1 MHWLLRGSK
10 VKIPHFSRK
19 GRARNGAPS
28 VNMMNKMV
36 VANLVHRPTRSF
48 IAMSAI
54 ALEVT
59 MILLVVALFYG
70 LLNGSKES
78 QLGVGA
84 DLMVTPPGASAIIGL
99 SGAPISIKVGDVLRR
114 VPHVVAAVPAIWWFT
129 QKPPEIIYGI
139 DVTSYDTL
147 PPKFRYLSGGPFQ
160 GPYDVIIDD
169 YLARMNHLKV
179 GDKIEILAHDFR
191 ISGIVPHGKG
201 CRKCLPL
208 ETLQDLVSAE
218 GRVSAFYLKLDDPAN
233 LAEVE
238 KAIQGTRGMEN
249 YSVRSMEE
257 YLSMMTPDN
266 LPGFD
271 LAIKIVIGVSVVV
284 GFLVIFQSMYTAVM
298 ERTREIGILKSLGAS
313 KWYIVNV
320 VLRETVLL
328 AIAGIVVGILLSA
341 ATRRA
346 IMFEKPVLRLF
357 WSNAWVVKASVIA
370 VIGALAGALYP
381 ALKAAQRDPIDALAY
396 E

>member
-1 MHWLLRGSK
+1 
-10 VKIPHFSRK
+10 
-19 GRARNGAPS
+19 
-28 VNMMNKMV
+28 MMNKMV

-84 DLMVTPPGASAIIGL
+84 DLMVMPPGSSAIVSM
-99 SGAPISIKVGDVLRR
+99 SGVPISVKVEGKLRQ
-114 VPHVVAAVPAIWWFT
+114 VPHVTAAVPVIWEFT
-129 QKPPEIIYGI
+129 QKPLEIIYGV
-139 DVTSYDTL
+139 DVASYDQL
-147 PPKFRYLSGGPFQ
+147 PPKFRYLSGGGFQ
-160 GPYDVIIDD
+160 GPYDVIVDD
-169 YLARMNHLKV
+169 YFAGMNHMKV
-179 GDKIEILAHDFR
+179 GDTLEILAHNFR

-201 CRKCLPL
+201 GRKFLPIA
-208 ETLQDLVSAE
+208 TLQDLLGVE
-218 GRVSAFYLKLDDPAN
+218 GKCSVFYVKVDNPAN
-233 LAEVE
+233 VDQVE
-238 KAIQGTRGMEN
+238 KAIQATDGMQQ
-249 YSVRSMEE
+249 YSVRSMPE

-271 LAIKIVIGVSVVV
+271 LAIRIVIGVAVVV

-320 VLRETVLL
+320 VLRETLLL
-328 AIAGIVVGILLSA
+328 AVVGIVAGIIISLV
-341 ATRRA
+341 TRHV

-357 WSNAWVVKASVIA
+357 WSNEWAVRAAVIA
-370 VIGALAGALYP
+370 LVGALAGALYP
-381 ALKAAQRDPIDALAY
+381 AYKAARRDPIEALAY

>member
-1 MHWLLRGSK
+1 
-10 VKIPHFSRK
+10 
-19 GRARNGAPS
+19 
-28 VNMMNKMV
+28 MMNKMV

-54 ALEVT
+54 ALEVV
-59 MILLVVALFYG
+59 MILMVVALFYG

-84 DLMVTPPGASAIIGL
+84 DLMVMPPGASSIIGL
-99 SGAPISIKVGDVLRR
+99 SGAPIPIKVGDKLRQ
-114 VPHVVAAVPAIWWFT
+114 VPHVASAVPAVWWFT
-129 QKPPEIIYGI
+129 SKPIEIIYGI
-139 DVTSYDTL
+139 DLASYDTL
-147 PPKFRYLSGGPFQ
+147 PPKFLYLSGGPFQ
-160 GPYDVIIDD
+160 GPYDVIVDD
-169 YLARMNHLKV
+169 YFAGMNQKKV
-179 GDKIEILAHDFR
+179 GDTIEILAHDFR

-208 ETLQDLVSAE
+208 ETLQDLVSAQ
-218 GRVSAFYLKLDDPAN
+218 GHASVFYIKVDDPAN
-233 LAEVE
+233 ADQVE
-238 KAIQGTRGMEN
+238 KAIEAIPGMEK
-249 YSVRSMEE
+249 YSVRSMPEF
-257 YLSMMTPDN
+257 LSTMTPDN

-271 LAIKIVIGVSVVV
+271 LAIRIVIGVAVVV

-313 KWYIVNV
+313 KWYIVNM
-320 VLRETVLL
+320 VLRETLLL
-328 AIAGIVVGILLSA
+328 AAAGIVAGIVISLV
-341 ATRRA
+341 TRHA

-357 WSNAWVVKASVIA
+357 WSNVWALRAAVIA
-370 VIGALAGALYP
+370 LVGALAGALYP

>member
-1 MHWLLRGSK
+1 
-10 VKIPHFSRK
+10 
-19 GRARNGAPS
+19 
-28 VNMMNKMV
+28 MMNKMV

-59 MILLVVALFYG
+59 MILMVVALFYG

-84 DLMVTPPGASAIIGL
+84 DLMVMPPGSAAIIGL
-99 SGAPISIKVGDVLRR
+99 SSASIPVKAEDVLRK
-114 VPHVVAAVPAIWWFT
+114 VPHVSAAVPVIWEFT
-129 QKPPEIIYGI
+129 QKPLEIIYGI
-139 DVTSYDTL
+139 DEASYNQL
-147 PPKFRYLSGGPFQ
+147 PPKFRYVSGGPFQ
-160 GPYDVIIDD
+160 GSYDLIVDD
-169 YLARMNHLKV
+169 FFAGMNHSKV
-179 GDKIEILAHDFR
+179 GDKIEILAHSFR

-201 CRKCLPL
+201 GRKFLPL
-208 ETLQDLVSAE
+208 ATLQDLMGVE
-218 GRVSAFYLKLDDPAN
+218 GKCSVFYIKVDDPAN
-233 LAEVE
+233 VDQVE
-238 KAIQGTRGMEN
+238 KAIQGIPGMEQ
-249 YSVRSMEE
+249 YSIRSMPE

-271 LAIKIVIGVSVVV
+271 VAIKIVIGVAVVV

-320 VLRETVLL
+320 VLRETLLL
-328 AIAGIVVGILLSA
+328 AVAGIIAGIIISLV
-341 ATRRA
+341 TRRA

-357 WSNAWVVKASVIA
+357 WSDWWAVRAAVIA
-370 VIGALAGALYP
+370 MVGALAGALYP
-381 ALKAAQRDPIDALAY
+381 AFKAAQRDPIDALAY

>member
-1 MHWLLRGSK
+1 
-10 VKIPHFSRK
+10 
-19 GRARNGAPS
+19 
-28 VNMMNKMV
+28 MMNKMV
-36 VANLVHRPTRSF
+36 VANLVHRPTRSL
-48 IAMSAI
+48 IATSAI

-84 DLMVTPPGASAIIGL
+84 DLMVMPPGASSLIGM

-114 VPHVVAAVPAIWWFT
+114 VPHVVSAVPVVWWFT
-129 QKPPEIIYGI
+129 SKPVEIIYGI
-139 DVTSYDTL
+139 DLASYDTL
-147 PPKFRYLSGGPFQ
+147 PPKFSYLSGGPFQ
-160 GPYDVIIDD
+160 GPYDVIVDD
-169 YLARMNHLKV
+169 FFAEMSHLKV
-179 GDKIEILAHDFR
+179 GDPIEILNHQFR

-201 CRKCLPL
+201 CRKCLPMP
-208 ETLQDLVSAE
+208 TLQDLVGAD
-218 GRVSAFYLKLDDPAN
+218 GRVSVFYLKLDDPAN
-233 LAEVE
+233 ANQVE
-238 KAIQGTRGMEN
+238 KAIEEIPGMEK
-249 YSVRSMEE
+249 YSVRSMPEF
-257 YLSMMTPDN
+257 LSTMTPDN

-271 LAIKIVIGVSVVV
+271 LAIKIVIGIAMVV

-320 VLRETVLL
+320 VLRETLML
-328 AIAGIVVGILLSA
+328 AVVGIVVGIILSM
-341 ATRRA
+341 ATRRV
-346 IMFEKPVLRLF
+346 IMFERPVLRLF
-357 WSNAWVVKASVIA
+357 WSNSWVLRATVIA
-370 VIGALAGALYP
+370 IVGALAGALYP

>member
-1 MHWLLRGSK
+1 
-10 VKIPHFSRK
+10 
-19 GRARNGAPS
+19 
-28 VNMMNKMV
+28 MMNKMV
-36 VANLVHRPTRSF
+36 VANLAHRPTRSL
-48 IAMSAI
+48 IATSAI

-78 QLGVGA
+78 QMGVGA
-84 DLMVTPPGASAIIGL
+84 DLMVTPSGASAIIGL

-114 VPHVVAAVPAIWWFT
+114 VPHVVTAVPAIWWFT

-139 DVTSYDTL
+139 DVASYDTL
-147 PPKFRYLSGGPFQ
+147 PPKFQYLSGGPFQ

-191 ISGIVPHGKG
+191 VSGIVPHGKG

-208 ETLQDLVSAE
+208 ATLQDLVSAE
-218 GRVSAFYLKLDDPAN
+218 GRVSVFYLKLDDPAN
-233 LAEVE
+233 VAEVE
-238 KAIQGTRGMEN
+238 KSIQGTRGMEN

-271 LAIKIVIGVSVVV
+271 LAIKIVIGVAMVV

-328 AIAGIVVGILLSA
+328 AIAGIVVGIILSA
-341 ATRRA
+341 VTRRA

-357 WSNAWVVKASVIA
+357 WSNAWVVRASVIA
-370 VIGALAGALYP
+370 IVGAVAGALYP

>member
-1 MHWLLRGSK
+1 
-10 VKIPHFSRK
+10 
-19 GRARNGAPS
+19 
-28 VNMMNKMV
+28 MMNKMV

-48 IAMSAI
+48 IATSAI
-54 ALEVT
+54 ALEVV
-59 MILLVVALFYG
+59 MILMVVALFYG

-84 DLMVTPPGASAIIGL
+84 DLMVMPPGAASIIGL
-99 SGAPISIKVGDVLRR
+99 SGAPIPIKVGDILRR
-114 VPHVVAAVPAIWWFT
+114 LPHVATAVPAVWWFT

-139 DVTSYDTL
+139 DVASYDTL
-147 PPKFRYLSGGPFQ
+147 PPKFHYLSGGPFQ
-160 GPYDVIIDD
+160 GPYDVIVDD
-169 YLARMNHLKV
+169 FYADQNHKNV
-179 GDKIEILAHDFR
+179 GDTIEVLNHEFR

-208 ETLQDLVSAE
+208 ATLQDLVSAQD
-218 GRVSAFYLKLDDPAN
+218 RASVFYVKVDNPAN
-233 LAEVE
+233 VGQVE
-238 KAIQGTRGMEN
+238 KAIQGIPGMEK
-249 YSVRSMEE
+249 YSVRSMPEF
-257 YLSMMTPDN
+257 LSTMTPDN
-266 LPGFD
+266 FPGFD
-271 LAIKIVIGVSVVV
+271 LAIKIVIGVAVVV

-328 AIAGIVVGILLSA
+328 AIAGIVVGIILSFV
-341 ATRRA
+341 TRRV

-357 WSNAWVVKASVIA
+357 WSNEWVLRASVIA
-370 VIGALAGALYP
+370 IVGALAGALYP